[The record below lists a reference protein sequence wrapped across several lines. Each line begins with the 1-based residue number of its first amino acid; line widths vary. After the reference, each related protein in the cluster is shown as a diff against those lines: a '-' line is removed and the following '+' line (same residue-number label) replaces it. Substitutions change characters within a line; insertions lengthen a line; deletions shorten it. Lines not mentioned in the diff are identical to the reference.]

1 MNVTQDQV
9 EAGQAVYSKGLLA
22 VYDLGV
28 LGFSNQFVW
37 KCPSRRMLVL
47 YNQHVSANHL
57 DVGVGTGYFLDH
69 CRFPSET
76 PRLALL
82 DLNPNCLDAASR
94 RVARY
99 KPEVHRANVLEP
111 IEDNIPRFESV
122 GMNYLL
128 HCLPGTIRSK
138 AVVFKHLKALL
149 TPRGILFG
157 STLLMGGVERNWLAR
172 RLMARY
178 NAYRV
183 FTNTHDDLEGL
194 RWALSQ
200 HLSDISVEVV
210 GCAALFSGRA

>member
-1 MNVTQDQV
+1 MDVTQDQV
-9 EAGQAVYSKGLLA
+9 VAGQAIYSQGLLS

-28 LGFSNQFVW
+28 LGFSNRFVW
-37 KCPSRRMLVL
+37 KCPSRRILAL

-69 CRFPSET
+69 CRFPSER

-82 DLNPNCLDAASR
+82 DLNPNCLDVTSR
-94 RVARY
+94 RVDRY
-99 KPEVHRANVLEP
+99 KPEVYRANVLEP
-111 IEDNIPRFESV
+111 IEGHIPRFESV

-138 AVVFKHLKALL
+138 AVVFEHLKALL
-149 TPRGILFG
+149 SPRGILFG

-172 RLMARY
+172 KLMARY

>member
-9 EAGQAVYSKGLLA
+9 EAGQAVYGKGLLA

-37 KCPSRRMLVL
+37 KCPSRRMLAL

-82 DLNPNCLDAASR
+82 DLNPNCLDATSR

-99 KPEVHRANVLEP
+99 KPEVYRANVLEP

-210 GCAALFSGRA
+210 GCAALFSGRV

>member
-37 KCPSRRMLVL
+37 KCPSWRMLAL

-82 DLNPNCLDAASR
+82 DLNPNCLDATSR

-99 KPEVHRANVLEP
+99 KPEVYHANVLEP